1 MSLELIQLFPAAI
14 VFVYAHLN
22 YLLSLGLMALP
33 LPKSKK
39 HSMFRWPSV
48 SVIIPTR
55 NEAAVIGATMK
66 AVAALKYPGKLE
78 TVLVDSSADN
88 TREIAKKYGVKII
101 SDPGRGKPA
110 ALNIAVKAAKGE
122 VLYFLDA
129 DSRPGTAAL
138 KELVSALSPETPVAV
153 GPALPHNCEKM
164 SARMAR
170 LYLAFLAHLQAASSR
185 LLRSTLIAGR
195 NFVIYK
201 KTLLRLGCFEESLT
215 EDLNLSLKMSRRG
228 LKAAFVATATSRETV
243 PHRLPWYLRQQER
256 WIAGSLLEVAANI
269 RGAKKR
275 VKLLWTPA
283 SLLLAYS
290 PAAALALAAAGL
302 ASASAFLLA
311 GAGLAYL
318 LFLASSLRL
327 LRPSDSVLSP
337 LSFALLSVLQAG
349 VIAKVLAKMSL
360 SRPFAWH
367 KTPKE

>member
-1 MSLELIQLFPAAI
+1 
-14 VFVYAHLN
+14 
-22 YLLSLGLMALP
+22 
-33 LPKSKK
+33 
-39 HSMFRWPSV
+39 
-48 SVIIPTR
+48 
-55 NEAAVIGATMK
+55 
-66 AVAALKYPGKLE
+66 
-78 TVLVDSSADN
+78 
-88 TREIAKKYGVKII
+88 
-101 SDPGRGKPA
+101 
-110 ALNIAVKAAKGE
+110 
-122 VLYFLDA
+122 
-129 DSRPGTAAL
+129 
-138 KELVSALSPETPVAV
+138 
-153 GPALPHNCEKM
+153 
-164 SARMAR
+164 
-170 LYLAFLAHLQAASSR
+170 
-185 LLRSTLIAGR
+185 
-195 NFVIYK
+195 
-201 KTLLRLGCFEESLT
+201 
-215 EDLNLSLKMSRRG
+215 MSRRG